1 MTNSISNDIR
11 AALELKLQSVCNLPG
26 EYDGVPYE
34 PTPNSPYMVVT
45 MVSGSDLPAT
55 VGTSP
60 KTLSDGI
67 FVVKLYYPVGVGPH
81 DLENMADT
89 ITSGFPVDQVIV
101 QGNAYLRVRYAQLD
115 RQARVEAG
123 LWLSQTITIAWY
135 CYH

>member
-11 AALELKLQSVCNLPG
+11 AALEQKLQSVCNLPG

-34 PTPNSPYMVVT
+34 PTPDSPYMVVT

-60 KTLSDGI
+60 QTLSEGL
-67 FVVKLYYPVGVGPH
+67 FVIKLYYPTGAGAH
-81 DLENMADT
+81 DLENMADQ
-89 ITSGFPVDQVIV
+89 ITSGFPVDQVIHY
-101 QGNAYLRVRYAQLD
+101 GSAYLRVRYAQND

-123 LWLSQTITIAWY
+123 LWLSLTITVAWY
-135 CYH
+135 VYH